1 MNDDVVMMGPAW
13 WVLTTQAREL
23 VAREGLQLDAEA
35 RALTVALVM
44 LDAVADVL
52 QSQTQPLEPL

>member
-13 WVLTTQAREL
+13 WDLLSAAQEL
-23 VAREGLQLDAEA
+23 VAREGLQLDADA

-44 LDAVADVL
+44 LDAVADAV
-52 QSQTQPLEPL
+52 QSQVQPLEPL

>member
-1 MNDDVVMMGPAW
+1 M
-13 WVLTTQAREL
+13 L
-23 VAREGLQLDAEA
+23 VAHEGLQLDAEA

-44 LDAVADVL
+44 LDAVADLL